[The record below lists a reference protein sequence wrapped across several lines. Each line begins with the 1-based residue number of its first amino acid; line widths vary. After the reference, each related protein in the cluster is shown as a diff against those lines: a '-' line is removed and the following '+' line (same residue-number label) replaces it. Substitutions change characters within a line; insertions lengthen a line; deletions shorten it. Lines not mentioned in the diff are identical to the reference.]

1 MNKVFDKE
9 RFIKLRKELGL
20 SQNEMSNVLGIKQGS
35 VSDIERGK
43 TKTLSNQNKKT
54 LFDKYRVNIDY
65 LYNNS
70 DEMFLDEVI
79 YGSGEEEFYA
89 FVSNFILNKNNL
101 KELNKSLSNQYDLE
115 KSLIKKN
122 LSILEQNKIS
132 SIINEITFDQSNS
145 LEEPKSK
152 YNKELLTQNVLI
164 SNDTEIDILQNK
176 NGNTYYMYEDGSV
189 EIEVLN
195 LPFPAYASYIQ
206 AYFDETQM
214 MEELTTVRFA
224 VDKVGKGNYMS
235 FDIKGDSMNGG
246 MLDDTPD
253 GAKVLAREL
262 GKHLWQS
269 FRPEKYG
276 YILMTKD
283 NIYHKDI
290 VDYNSDNG
298 KLTLHSRN
306 PKCEDFTINLNDVY
320 RIFYIIKRTF

>member
-1 MNKVFDKE
+1 MSVKDRLKE
-9 RFIKLRKELGL
+9 FIKYKKLTVSGFEKSIGASNGYVNSLTKSIGEEKL
-20 SQNEMSNVLGIKQGS
+20 SNIIKTYPDL
-35 VSDIERGK
+35 DIEW
-43 TKTLSNQNKKT
+43 LI
-54 LFDKYRVNIDY
+54 L
-65 LYNNS
+65 
-70 DEMFLDEVI
+70 
-79 YGSGEEEFYA
+79 GS
-89 FVSNFILNKNNL
+89 STNNL
-101 KELNKSLSNQYDLE
+101 DN
-115 KSLIKKN
+115 
-122 LSILEQNKIS
+122 
-132 SIINEITFDQSNS
+132 QSNS

-152 YNKELLTQNVLI
+152 YNKELLTKNVLI
-164 SNDTEIDILQNK
+164 SNDTEVDILQNK

>member
-1 MNKVFDKE
+1 M
-9 RFIKLRKELGL
+9 
-20 SQNEMSNVLGIKQGS
+20 
-35 VSDIERGK
+35 DIN
-43 TKTLSNQNKKT
+43 LY
-54 LFDKYRVNIDY
+54 LVN
-65 LYNNS
+65 
-70 DEMFLDEVI
+70 
-79 YGSGEEEFYA
+79 A
-89 FVSNFILNKNNL
+89 F
-101 KELNKSLSNQYDLE
+101 KELNKTQKEIIKELDKPQSYVSALMNGKKKVGKDVANLLAE
-115 KSLIKKN
+115 KYGFDAGA
-122 LSILEQNKIS
+122 ILTGYVDQN
-132 SIINEITFDQSNS
+132 NQSNS
-145 LEEPKSK
+145 LEEPKTK
-152 YNKELLTQNVLI
+152 YNKELLTKNVLI

>member
-1 MNKVFDKE
+1 MQNMQNILYILFIMLDINGLDIVNFRKKFNLTQTEFSELIGSSLRTVQNYEKGTVIPASKHEIIRNVFNKYE
-9 RFIKLRKELGL
+9 
-20 SQNEMSNVLGIKQGS
+20 NES
-35 VSDIERGK
+35 
-43 TKTLSNQNKKT
+43 
-54 LFDKYRVNIDY
+54 
-65 LYNNS
+65 
-70 DEMFLDEVI
+70 
-79 YGSGEEEFYA
+79 
-89 FVSNFILNKNNL
+89 KNN
-101 KELNKSLSNQYDLE
+101 
-115 KSLIKKN
+115 
-122 LSILEQNKIS
+122 
-132 SIINEITFDQSNS
+132 EIQT
-145 LEEPKSK
+145 
-152 YNKELLTQNVLI
+152 TQNVLI

-206 AYFDETQM
+206 SYFDETQM

-290 VDYNSDNG
+290 VDYNPDNG

>member
-1 MNKVFDKE
+1 MNN
-9 RFIKLRKELGL
+9 LEL
-20 SQNEMSNVLGIKQGS
+20 KKF
-35 VSDIERGK
+35 R
-43 TKTLSNQNKKT
+43 KKT
-54 LFDKYRVNIDY
+54 GLNQKDFAKALDVHYRTIQKW
-65 LYNNS
+65 
-70 DEMFLDEVI
+70 E
-79 YGSGEEEFYA
+79 SGETEI
-89 FVSNFILNKNNL
+89 SLKN
-101 KELNKSLSNQYDLE
+101 E
-115 KSLIKKN
+115 KHIFN
-122 LSILEQNKIS
+122 
-132 SIINEITFDQSNS
+132 TFESVPNS

-152 YNKELLTQNVLI
+152 YNKELLTKNVLI
-164 SNDTEIDILQNK
+164 SNDTEVDILQNK

-195 LPFPAYASYIQ
+195 LPFPAYASFIQ

-290 VDYNSDNG
+290 VDYNPDNG